1 MKRIYLD
8 YAATSPL
15 DPEAAGAMR
24 PYLQKKYGNPSSIYE
39 EGREGRRAVDRARA
53 GVAAFIGAK
62 PEEII
67 FTSGGTESNNTAI
80 KGVAFAGKNRGNHII
95 TSAIEHHAVTEQ
107 EKFLK
112 EQGFEMTF
120 VPVDKHGLVDPGDVK
135 KAIRPGTILIS
146 IMHANNEIGTIQPAE
161 EIGKIAKEHEVYFH
175 TDAVQTFGH
184 IPVNV
189 DSLNADL
196 LSASAHKLSGPKGIG
211 MLYVRKGTRISPLLH
226 GGDQERNRRAGT
238 ENTAGIAGFGKAV
251 EIAGEVMEEEA
262 ERLTSMRDGLLKK
275 LSGRIDDL
283 YLNGHPKKRL
293 PNNIN
298 ISIEFIEGE
307 SMIINLDIEGISAST
322 GSACTSSTLEASH
335 VLRALGMD
343 PALAHGSLRITSGR
357 FTQKEDMDA
366 LARILPP
373 IVKKLRKMSPLYKK

>member
-15 DPEAAGAMR
+15 DPEAAKAMR

-53 GVAAFIGAK
+53 GIADFIGAK

-67 FTSGGTESNNTAI
+67 FTSGGTESNNTAV
-80 KGVAFAGKNRGNHII
+80 KGVAFARRKKGNHII

-135 KAIRPGTILIS
+135 KAISPATILIS
-146 IMHANNEIGTIQPAE
+146 VMHANNEIGTIQPVE
-161 EIGKIAKEHEVYFH
+161 EIGKIAREHEVYFH

-196 LSASAHKLSGPKGIG
+196 VSASAHKLSGPKGIG

-238 ENTAGIAGFGKAV
+238 ENTAGIAGFAKAV
-251 EIAGEVMEEEA
+251 EIAGEAMEEEA
-262 ERLTSMRDGLLKK
+262 KRLTAMRDGLLKK
-275 LSGRIDDL
+275 LFSKMDDI

-298 ISIEFIEGE
+298 VSVAFVEGE
-307 SMIINLDIEGISAST
+307 SMIINLDMEGISVST

-343 PALAHGSLRITSGR
+343 PALAHGSIRITTGR
-357 FTQKEDMDA
+357 FTTKEDMDA
-366 LARILPP
+366 LAKMLPP
-373 IVKKLRKMSPLYKK
+373 IVRKLRKMSPLYKK